1 MLHSAQMKNCILHK
15 SKIFRFVLLVPNFPI
30 SFVMTIFSFSL
41 PEEAGTCTQEEN
53 REIKC
58 RQCFVNYL
66 KNHMQWEKCVK
77 LLFVIFLFFAVK
89 CFLLL
94 VLFHFLCEL
103 FKTMFPCTRN
113 QNGFY
118 CLCII
123 VHIFNRITG
132 SKIRLSLKGG

>member
-53 REIKC
+53 RGIKC

-89 CFLLL
+89 GFLLL
-94 VLFHFLCEL
+94 VLSRLIFFVSCSRLC
-103 FKTMFPCTRN
+103 FPVPEIRMDFTACA
-113 QNGFY
+113 
-118 CLCII
+118 LSCIYLI
-123 VHIFNRITG
+123 E
-132 SKIRLSLKGG
+132 SQDQRLG